1 MQFKIFDVVELE
13 EGKKATIMKIEDNI
27 ITGEIVDKDG
37 KSSGVEDI
45 ERERIIKIIYRNC
58 R

>member
-13 EGKKATIMKIEDNI
+13 EEKKAIIIKIKDNI

-37 KSSGVEDI
+37 KSLGVENI
-45 ERERIIKIIYRNC
+45 EKERIIKIIYRN
-58 R
+58 RI